1 MRKYLLL
8 DDNAAF
14 AENLAEIL
22 RDGGDEATVVTEGAR
37 ALELARSHVFDVLLT
52 DMKMP
57 GMSGAAAVHRIRQV
71 DPGLA
76 AVVITAYPG
85 EDDLETARREGLLAV
100 LPKPVPI
107 PTLVS
112 LLSEARRDGLVALV
126 EDDLALSDNLTEVLR
141 ARGFS
146 CVTARSVL
154 DTEQLASVRPFVALV
169 DLRLPGGPDGEAL
182 RRLRERFPD
191 LPVFVMTAFPEALP
205 AMAMPEHTDVFSKPF
220 DTAGLLD
227 VLERVHAER
236 RQRTP

>member
-1 MRKYLLL
+1 V
-8 DDNAAF
+8 
-14 AENLAEIL
+14 I
-22 RDGGDEATVVTEGAR
+22 
-37 ALELARSHVFDVLLT
+37 
-52 DMKMP
+52 
-57 GMSGAAAVHRIRQV
+57 
-71 DPGLA
+71 
-76 AVVITAYPG
+76 ITAYPG

-154 DTEQLASVRPFVALV
+154 DTDQLASVRPFVALV

-182 RRLRERFPD
+182 RRLRERFPE
-191 LPVFVMTAFPEALP
+191 LPVFVMTAYPEVLPAALP
-205 AMAMPEHTDVFSKPF
+205 EHSDIFSKPF
-220 DTAGLLD
+220 DTAALLE
-227 VLERVHAER
+227 VLERVHAEHQR
-236 RQRTP
+236 RTS

>member
-8 DDNAAF
+8 DDNEAF

-22 RDGGDEATVVTEGAR
+22 RDAGDEATVVTEGNR
-37 ALELARSHVFDVLLT
+37 ALELVRSQRFDVLLT

-57 GMSGAAAVHRIRQV
+57 GMSGASAVHRIRQV

-100 LPKPVPI
+100 LPKPVPL
-107 PTLVS
+107 PALVS

-154 DTEQLASVRPFVALV
+154 DAEQLTMVRPFAALV

-182 RRLRERFPD
+182 RRLRARFPE
-191 LPVFVMTAFPEALP
+191 LPVFVMTAYPEVLP
-205 AMAMPEHTDVFSKPF
+205 AAMAEHTGLFSKPF
-220 DTAGLLD
+220 DTAALLE
-227 VLERVHAER
+227 VLERVHAAR
-236 RQRTP
+236 RQRTS